1 MASNDSIQKTI
12 TVTLL
17 LCIVCSVIV
26 STAAVLLRPAQVAN
40 KAVDF
45 QRNILAAAGLLQ
57 EDVSIQEQFK
67 AVTTKIVDLRTGKFT
82 DEVDPEKFDQRK
94 AAKHPTMSAEIGV
107 GSDIAGLGRRANFA
121 EVYLIDDGEGGNIL
135 ILPVSGYGLWSTLYG
150 FLALASDLNT
160 VVGLGFY
167 EHAETPGLGGEID
180 NPDWKALWHGKKV
193 YNEEGEVALSVIKGS
208 VGPQTSNSEYKVD
221 GLSGAT
227 LTSRGV
233 DNLIEFWMG
242 EAGFKQFVQNLK
254 NGEA

>member
-1 MASNDSIQKTI
+1 MASNDSVKKTI

-26 STAAVLLRPAQVAN
+26 STAAVLLQPLQEAN

-45 QRNILAAAGLLQ
+45 QKNILAAAGLLKPG
-57 EDVSIQEQFK
+57 VSIEEQFE

-82 DEVDPEKFDQRK
+82 DKFNPEEFEQRE
-94 AAKHPTMSAEIGV
+94 AATNPARSKELSEAV
-107 GSDIAGLGRRANFA
+107 DIASIGRRSRYA
-121 EVYLIDDGEGGNIL
+121 EVYFAEDDEGDRVL
-135 ILPVSGYGLWSTLYG
+135 ILPVKGYGLWSTMYG
-150 FLALASDLNT
+150 FLALKSDLNT

-167 EHAETPGLGGEID
+167 EHGETPGLGGKITKPE
-180 NPDWKALWHGKKV
+180 WEALWPGKKV
-193 YNEEGEVALSVIKGS
+193 YNEQGEVALSVIKGR
-208 VGPQTSNSEYKVD
+208 VGPQTANAKYKVD

-242 EAGFKQFVQNLK
+242 EHGYKPFLQNLK
-254 NGEA
+254 SGEA

>member
-1 MASNDSIQKTI
+1 MASNDSVKKTI

-26 STAAVLLRPAQVAN
+26 STAAVLLRPAQIAN
-40 KAVDF
+40 KEIDF
-45 QRNILAAAGLLQ
+45 QRNVLSAAGLLK
-57 EDVSIQEQFK
+57 EGVSVEEQFK
-67 AVTTKIVDLRTGKFT
+67 AVTTKVVDLRTGKFT
-82 DEVDPEKFDQRK
+82 DEYDPADFDQRK
-94 AAKHPTMSAEIGV
+94 AAKNPVMSAEIGV
-107 GSDIAGLGRRANFA
+107 GADIAGLGRIANFA

-135 ILPVSGYGLWSTLYG
+135 VLPVSGYGLWSTLYG
-150 FLALASDLNT
+150 FLALESDLNT

-167 EHAETPGLGGEID
+167 EHAETPGLGGEVD
-180 NPDWKALWHGKKV
+180 NPSWKALWEGKKV

-208 VGPQTSNSEYKVD
+208 VGPQTSNPQFKVD

-242 EAGFKQFVQNLK
+242 EAGFKPFLQNLK